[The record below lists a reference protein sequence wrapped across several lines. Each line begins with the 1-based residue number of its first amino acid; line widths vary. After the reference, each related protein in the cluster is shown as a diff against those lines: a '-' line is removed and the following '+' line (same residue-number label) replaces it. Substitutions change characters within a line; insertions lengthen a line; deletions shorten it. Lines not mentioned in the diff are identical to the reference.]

1 METNALLPWQE
12 SNKIHTYEVDF
23 NNLVKLS
30 SVFNYMQEAASNN
43 ANQLKFGYDDLIKE
57 ELFWVLSRAKI
68 EIFNYLNVGNE
79 IIIETWPKGIDK
91 LFALRD
97 FKILNS
103 NDKIV
108 GKATTAWLLLDS
120 KTMRPV
126 KPDLLL
132 NKVPQ
137 HKIEPAIEEV
147 PGKIA
152 EPETKELITQK
163 TISYTD
169 IDVNQH
175 VNNVKYVEFVLDSF
189 THYQYK
195 EMKISAMQ
203 INFLSESKY
212 GDRIRIYKGSFRK
225 SEYYVE
231 GINESNTKIFQAFVV
246 WKE

>member
-1 METNALLPWQE
+1 MVTNTLLPWKE
-12 SNKIHTYEVDF
+12 AHKIRTYEVDF
-23 NNLVKLS
+23 NNVVKLS

-57 ELFWVLSRAKI
+57 GLFWVLSRAKI
-68 EIFNYLNVGNE
+68 EISNYLKVGDD
-79 IIIETWPKGIDK
+79 IIIETWPKRTDK

-97 FKILNS
+97 FKMYNS
-103 NDKIV
+103 DNEIV

-132 NKVPQ
+132 DKVPQ
-137 HKIEPAIEEV
+137 YKIERAIEEV

-152 EPETKELITQK
+152 EPETREFITEK
-163 TISYTD
+163 NIGYTD

-175 VNNVKYVEFVLDSF
+175 VNNVKYIEFVLDSF
-189 THYQYK
+189 TQDQYMGK
-195 EMKISAMQ
+195 KISAMQ

-212 GDRIRIYKGSFRK
+212 GDRIQIFKGSLRQ
-225 SEYYVE
+225 SAYYIE
-231 GINESNTKIFQAFVV
+231 GINQNNTKVFQAHVE
-246 WKE
+246 WTE